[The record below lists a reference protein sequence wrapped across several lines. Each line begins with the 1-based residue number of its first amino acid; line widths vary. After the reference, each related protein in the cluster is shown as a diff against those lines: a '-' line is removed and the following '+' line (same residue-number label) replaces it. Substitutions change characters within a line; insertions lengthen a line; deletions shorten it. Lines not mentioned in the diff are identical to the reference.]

1 MGKVIFIMLLGY
13 LLGTISPAALIA
25 AKKQINLRQIG
36 TGNLG
41 ATNTM
46 LTVGKK
52 YGVFVMICD
61 ILKAYI
67 SVKIAKLMVLKMMI
81 VWFLAG
87 CCVVLGYIFPF
98 YMNFKGGKGVAAFD
112 GMVLALRPI
121 HFFILLFIGIILA
134 IVTNYVFAIPVSAA
148 ALYPLLMFRYTRKI
162 SVFLLLMG
170 IGALIIKKHQNNF
183 ARMKEGT
190 EITVRDYF
198 GRRLIG

>member
-1 MGKVIFIMLLGY
+1 MLLGY

-46 LTVGKK
+46 LSVGKK
-52 YGVFVMICD
+52 YGVFVMLCD

-67 SVKIAKLMVLKMMI
+67 SVKIAKLMAPKMMI

-87 CCVVLGYIFPF
+87 CCAVLGHIFPF
-98 YMNFKGGKGVAAFD
+98 YMNFKGGKGVAAFA

-134 IVTNYVFAIPVSAA
+134 IVTNYVFAVPVSAA
-148 ALYPLLMFRYTRKI
+148 TLYPLLMFRYTRKI

-183 ARMKEGT
+183 VRVKEGT

-198 GRRLIG
+198 GGRLIG